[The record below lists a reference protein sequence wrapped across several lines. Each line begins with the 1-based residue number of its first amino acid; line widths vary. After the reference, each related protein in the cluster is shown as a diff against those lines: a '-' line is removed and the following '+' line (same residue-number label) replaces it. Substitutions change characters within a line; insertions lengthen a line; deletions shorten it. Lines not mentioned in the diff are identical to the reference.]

1 MLTRRRPRV
10 APFIGTR
17 LAAAKTLLVRLLP
30 AAPID
35 FTSPP
40 LDLHLTEADLLPQR
54 WSHEP

>member
-1 MLTRRRPRV
+1 MLTRRRPLV
-10 APFIGTR
+10 PSYIGTGF
-17 LAAAKTLLVRLLP
+17 AAVKTLLGRLLP

-40 LDLHLTEADLLPQR
+40 LDLHLTEADLAPQR

>member
-1 MLTRRRPRV
+1 V
-10 APFIGTR
+10 APFIGTG
-17 LAAAKTLLVRLLP
+17 LAAVKTLLVRLVP

-40 LDLHLTEADLLPQR
+40 LDLRLTEADLVPQR